1 MRSIRFPLV
10 AVPVFIFVG
19 NLMNQSG
26 ITEVIYRFATT
37 LVGRVHGGLAQVNI
51 VGSLIFS
58 GMSGAALA
66 DIGGLGR
73 IEVKAMASHGFKR
86 EFAGALTC
94 ASAIVG
100 PIFPPSI
107 PLIIYGSATN
117 VSIIQLLLAG
127 IVPALIC
134 VALLMVTVAFLAW
147 KRNFPRAARWPTLAR
162 ALGRLPAR
170 ACRRLMT
177 PVLLVSGMLLGFFTP
192 TEAASITV
200 AYVIFISAVIY
211 RTLTWQHLVHS
222 AFETLKSTSAILIIV
237 AAAALFGWI
246 MAIEQIP
253 QTVAKQ
259 LLSLST
265 DPLMLLL
272 IVNVILLI
280 AGHVPRFDDGD
291 APHHPD
297 HRRAAASCRRR
308 PGPSRHR
315 RDLQPDARAP
325 HAADGARALPHH
337 RHRPGLDA
345 RGAARA
351 AALLHP
357 ARRDARHHHALPGAV
372 ALDPEDDPVG
382 QDHSFPV
389 SPALRSGHAALARR
403 ATGFPPPREGI
414 AVAPNPPGGPRAKV
428 FALSKSGERD
438 AGDQLTFGFVPVSRR
453 PRAVLRPAV
462 KPTSPASTTA
472 LCTLSA

>member
-1 MRSIRFPLV
+1 MTLFLLGSFTALFLFGWPVVLAVMIPAVAYVLWNGFPIELIGQRMAYALDSFPLV

-73 IEVKAMASHGFKR
+73 IEVKAMTSHGFKR

-134 VALLMVTVAFLAW
+134 VALLMITVAYLAW
-147 KRNFPRAARWPTLAR
+147 RRNFPRAPRWPTLR
-162 ALGRLPAR
+162 ELWGDFLPALP
-170 ACRRLMT
+170 ALMT

-222 AFETLKSTSAILIIV
+222 AFETLKSTSAILVIV

-253 QTVAKQ
+253 QVMARS

-272 IVNVILLI
+272 IVNGILLI
-280 AGHVPRFDDGD
+280 AGMFLDSTTATLLIVPIIA
-291 APHHPD
+291 AP
-297 HRRAAASCRRR
+297 
-308 PGPSRHR
+308 
-315 RDLQPDARAP
+315 
-325 HAADGARALPHH
+325 
-337 RHRPGLDA
+337 
-345 RGAARA
+345 
-351 AALLHP
+351 LHL
-357 ARRDARHHHALPGAV
+357 AGV
-372 ALDPEDDPVG
+372 DPVHLG
-382 QDHSFPV
+382 IVAIFNLMLGLVTPPMGLALFLITDIAQV
-389 SPALRSGHAALARR
+389 SM
-403 ATGFPPPREGI
+403 
-414 AVAPNPPGGPRAKV
+414 
-428 FALSKSGERD
+428 
-438 AGDQLTFGFVPVSRR
+438 
-453 PRAVLRPAV
+453 RAVLRELMPFYIPLLA
-462 KPTSPASTTA
+462 
-472 LCTLSA
+472 TLAIITFFPEVSLWIPKMIR

>member
-1 MRSIRFPLV
+1 VTALLLGAFTAFFLLGWPVVLAVMIPAIVYVLWNGFPIEFIGQRMVYALDSFPLV

-37 LVGRVHGGLAQVNI
+37 LVGRIHGGLAQVNI

-73 IEVKAMASHGFKR
+73 IEVKAMSSHGFKR

-134 VALLMVTVAFLAW
+134 VALLMITVAILAW
-147 KRNFPRAARWPTLAR
+147 RRNFPRAPRWPTLRELWADF
-162 ALGRLPAR
+162 LPAIP
-170 ACRRLMT
+170 ALLT

-200 AYVIFISAVIY
+200 AYVVFISAVVY

-253 QTVAKQ
+253 QTLARN

-280 AGHVPRFDDGD
+280 AGMFLDSTTATLLIIPII
-291 APHHPD
+291 A
-297 HRRAAASCRRR
+297 
-308 PGPSRHR
+308 GP
-315 RDLQPDARAP
+315 
-325 HAADGARALPHH
+325 
-337 RHRPGLDA
+337 
-345 RGAARA
+345 
-351 AALLHP
+351 LHL
-357 ARRDARHHHALPGAV
+357 AGV
-372 ALDPEDDPVG
+372 DPVHLG
-382 QDHSFPV
+382 IVAIFNLMLGLLTPPMGLALFLITDIAQV
-389 SPALRSGHAALARR
+389 SM
-403 ATGFPPPREGI
+403 
-414 AVAPNPPGGPRAKV
+414 
-428 FALSKSGERD
+428 
-438 AGDQLTFGFVPVSRR
+438 
-453 PRAVLRPAV
+453 RAVLRELTPFYIPLVA
-462 KPTSPASTTA
+462 
-472 LCTLSA
+472 TLAIITLFPELSLWIPKMIR